1 MESRY
6 EKSLEK
12 DIKKLQKKLGELLKQ
27 EREKSIHGE
36 IKSYTALVDIDKSTI
51 YAGERGESNFTV
63 SRLYTLLRGN
73 GQTHE
78 EIIQAF
84 TFLITGLHKYSEFS
98 LPSETEQQL
107 RLQVETKLGTKV
119 AKALKSDHIN
129 RIYLMLAYCDD
140 KKIRKTDLKKFFDL
154 DSYTKHFNH
163 CLKIADDMDW
173 INMTYPEKPNAK
185 NQSYYT
191 TEAGKEV
198 LRLKQDGE
206 ENENS

>member
-84 TFLITGLHKYSEFS
+84 TFLIAGQNKYSEFS
-98 LPSETEQQL
+98 LSLETEQQL
-107 RLQVETKLGTKV
+107 RLQVEAKLGTKV

-140 KKIRKTDLKKFFDL
+140 KKTRKTDLKKFFNL
-154 DSYTKHFNH
+154 DSYTKHFNF
-163 CLKIADDMDW
+163 CLKTADDMNW
-173 INMTYPEKPNAK
+173 INMTYPEKPNTQ

-198 LRLKQDGE
+198 LRLKPEG